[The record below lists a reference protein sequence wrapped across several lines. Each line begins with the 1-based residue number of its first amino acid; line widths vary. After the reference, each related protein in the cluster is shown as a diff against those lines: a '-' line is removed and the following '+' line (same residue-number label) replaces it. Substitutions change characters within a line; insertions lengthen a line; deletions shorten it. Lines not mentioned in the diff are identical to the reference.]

1 MNKVKYTVCILMS
14 TYNGD
19 KYIKQQLD
27 SIFAQEDVDIK
38 LVVRDDGSKDS
49 TLDILRQ
56 YDSILLLEGANIGC
70 EESFMELLFMDI
82 EADYY
87 AFADQD
93 DVWHPRKMI
102 SAIENIQIHNCD
114 LSVCNLKLVDGDL
127 NEIGCLFSDQDIDN
141 YQKIMDKFAQT
152 NFHGCVQVWTNKLHK
167 VIQTYR
173 PFHIEP
179 HDVWVNAIAN
189 IVSSTYID
197 NRCFINY
204 RLHGNNVSGYTTN
217 IMNKFIKRIKL
228 YFGKNHPQRD
238 ILNKQLL
245 DNFGIYLDKA
255 DSKYKAISLIANYK
269 RNIIQKLKLVFSPYF
284 KSMSF
289 KNRLIWSLCVILN
302 KY

>member
-14 TYNGD
+14 TYNGE

-27 SIFAQEDVDIK
+27 SIFAQKDVDIK

-49 TLDILRQ
+49 TLNILRQ
-56 YDSILLLEGANIGC
+56 YDSIILLEGANIGC
-70 EESFMELLFMDI
+70 EKSFMELLFMDI

-127 NEIGCLFSDQDIDN
+127 NEIGSLFSDQDIDN

-167 VIQTYR
+167 VIQTCR
-173 PFHIEP
+173 PLHIEP

-197 NRCFINY
+197 NRCLINY

-245 DNFGIYLDKA
+245 DNFGIYLDKT

-269 RNIIQKLKLVFSPYF
+269 RNIIQKFKLVFSPYF

>member
-1 MNKVKYTVCILMS
+1 MNKVKSTVCILMS
-14 TYNGD
+14 TYNGE

-56 YDSILLLEGANIGC
+56 YNSIILFEGANIGC
-70 EESFMELLFMDI
+70 EKSFMELLFMDI

-93 DVWHPRKMI
+93 DVWHPRKII
-102 SAIENIQIHNCD
+102 SAIENIHKYNCD
-114 LSVCNLKLVDGDL
+114 LSVCNLKLVDGNLD
-127 NEIGCLFSDQDIDN
+127 EIGNLFSNQDIDN

-173 PFHIEP
+173 PLHIEP

-217 IMNKFIKRIKL
+217 VINKFIKRIKL

-238 ILNKQLL
+238 ILSKQLL
-245 DNFGIYLDKA
+245 DNFGFYLNKA
-255 DSKYKAISLIANYK
+255 DSKYKTISLIANYK
-269 RNIIQKLKLVFSPYF
+269 RNIIQKLKLCFSPYF
-284 KSMSF
+284 KSMTF
-289 KNRLIWSLCVILN
+289 KNRIIWSLCVMLN